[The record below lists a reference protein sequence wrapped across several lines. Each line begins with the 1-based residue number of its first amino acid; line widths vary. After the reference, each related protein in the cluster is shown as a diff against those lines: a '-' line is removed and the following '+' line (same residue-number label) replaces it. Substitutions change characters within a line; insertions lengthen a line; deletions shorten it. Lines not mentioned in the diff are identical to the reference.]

1 MCSSR
6 AASGRPATPR
16 PPEVLEGIERERA
29 SACDRKRRWLCCC
42 ARVHVHVAACVYVA
56 TAGRAVCCGWCMR
69 WREVSRVSGL
79 FLWRRRRRRG
89 VDLRCVAMLRG
100 VLGRVHSKRHRQANT
115 HTPIHPGA
123 IDSCQ
128 HTRDASNQTCRVLY
142 APGAPSPLHTRS
154 GLGVERARDDGTPR
168 AREEAGRALRG
179 GGAYCFSSL
188 CFWSHSSVICCVQT
202 LDDVRLPVSPPLVL
216 NSSICDLIH
225 ENV

>member
-128 HTRDASNQTCRVLY
+128 HTRDASNHETFRSYMRRAPRRHCTRARVLEWSARATTGRRERERRRV
-142 APGAPSPLHTRS
+142 APCGAAAPTASRPCASGRTR
-154 GLGVERARDDGTPR
+154 R
-168 AREEAGRALRG
+168 
-179 GGAYCFSSL
+179 SSAA
-188 CFWSHSSVICCVQT
+188 CRPWT
-202 LDDVRLPVSPPLVL
+202 R
-216 NSSICDLIH
+216 
-225 ENV
+225 